1 MILLQKKPFS
11 VIVHLGVSVRKQR
24 QFEIIVYTPE
34 AGHYPISGLVINCHY
49 YNSLIKKSIHFS
61 VFCPL
66 LITHLSFTLICVR
79 RNLPLPKCS
88 LMQVPPENG
97 VTVVFHVFLVS
108 SLKMEEESLH
118 IRAFG
123 EDLGDF
129 QINCVD
135 MEFLRLVF
143 KRIRQ

>member
-61 VFCPL
+61 VF
-66 LITHLSFTLICVR
+66 LSTVDYSSFFYFDMCSQKFTLV
-79 RNLPLPKCS
+79 K
-88 LMQVPPENG
+88 V
-97 VTVVFHVFLVS
+97 
-108 SLKMEEESLH
+108 
-118 IRAFG
+118 
-123 EDLGDF
+123 
-129 QINCVD
+129 
-135 MEFLRLVF
+135 
-143 KRIRQ
+143 